1 MSKSNA
7 LETAILALI
16 YNATAIT
23 DLAENDPTSPA
34 TNIYVALHT
43 GDPGD
48 GGTQATSEAAYT
60 SYARVPVVRTS
71 SGWTVSG
78 NLATNAAD
86 VDWPACTG
94 GTSTVTHWST
104 GLGASG
110 ATPILHSGA
119 LTASLIV
126 NPGITPSAGAG
137 ELDITED

>member
-43 GDPGD
+43 GDPGEA
-48 GGTQATSEAAYT
+48 GTQATNEAAYT
-60 SYARVPVVRTS
+60 SYARVAVSRNS
-71 SGWTVSG
+71 GGWTVSG
-78 NLATNAAD
+78 NLATNTAD
-86 VDWPACTG
+86 VTWPSCTG

-110 ATPILHSGA
+110 ATAILHSGA

-126 NPGITPSAGAG
+126 NPGIAPGAGAG